1 MSHTKQEKTK
11 LLARVRR
18 IRGQVE
24 ALEQAL
30 EGERGCSEVLQQ
42 IAAVR
47 GAISGLMAEVME
59 EHIEGHLLLAEDEA
73 KRRQIADELI
83 DVMRTYLLK

>member
-1 MSHTKQEKTK
+1 M
-11 LLARVRR
+11 
-18 IRGQVE
+18 E

-30 EGERGCSEVLQQ
+30 ESERGCFEVLQQ

-59 EHIEGHLLLAEDEA
+59 EHIEGHLLPAEDEA
-73 KRRQIADELI
+73 KRRQSANELI
-83 DVMRTYLLK
+83 QVMRTYLK